1 MGGAQD
7 RKPGRG
13 RPGGQD
19 QGREP
24 GGPLWAGGFAA
35 PPDPGMWAYAWSL
48 PVDRRLWRE
57 DVAGSRAHVRA
68 LVRAGVLG
76 DEEGAALLDGLAKV
90 AAELAGGSF
99 AWLDSDED
107 VHSAVERRLT
117 ELVGPLGGKLHTGRS
132 RNDQVATDLA
142 LWLKGAHAACVEAC
156 AELLEALVS
165 AARRHP
171 DAVLPGL
178 THLQPAQPVLW
189 SFQLAAHGFALAR
202 DSARL
207 RDAARRAD
215 WSPLGAGAI
224 AGSSFPLDPVA
235 TARDL
240 GFAAAFGNAMDATS
254 SRDALAELEAVAAI
268 AMVHVSRLAED
279 VALWAGRGWVR
290 LPDAWATGSSMLPQK
305 RNPDVAE
312 LARGR
317 AGTVIGR
324 LTGLLATLKGL
335 PLAYARDLQEDK
347 AGAFEVVD
355 TLTSTMAAM
364 AGLVAGLEPD
374 AALMRAAAGEGETT
388 AVDLAEALVRAGVP
402 FREAHGAV
410 AAAVRQASSRG
421 ERLADLP
428 DDRLRAIHPALAQV
442 DRAVL
447 DVDGSLAAKATPGST
462 NPARVADQLDAL
474 ASAAEAARAWAA
486 AFRPHLDLG

>member
-1 MGGAQD
+1 MD
-7 RKPGRG
+7 SD
-13 RPGGQD
+13 PGG
-19 QGREP
+19 P
-24 GGPLWAGGFAA
+24 AGPLWAGGFAGA
-35 PPDPGMWAYAWSL
+35 PDPGMWAYAWSL
-48 PVDRRLWRE
+48 PIDRRLWRE

-68 LVRAGVLG
+68 LVRAGVL
-76 DEEGAALLDGLAKV
+76 DQDEGATLLDGLAKV
-90 AAELAGGSF
+90 AAELAAGSF

-117 ELVGPLGGKLHTGRS
+117 ELAGSVGGKLHTGRS

-142 LWLKGAHAACVEAC
+142 LWLKGAHAAAVTAC
-156 AELLEALVS
+156 AELMEALV
-165 AARRHP
+165 ATARRHP

-189 SFQLAAHGFALAR
+189 GFQLAAHASALDR
-202 DSARL
+202 DAGRF

-215 WSPLGAGAI
+215 TCPLGAGAI
-224 AGSSFPLDPVA
+224 AGSTFPLDPAA

-240 GFAAAFGNAMDATS
+240 GFAAAFSNAMDATA
-254 SRDALAELEAVAAI
+254 SRDAVAELEAAAAI
-268 AMVHVSRLAED
+268 TMVHVSRLAED
-279 VALWAGRGWVR
+279 LALWAGRAWVR

-324 LTGLLATLKGL
+324 LTGLLATLKGV

-347 AGAFEVVD
+347 ASAFEVVD
-355 TLTSTMAAM
+355 TLTSTTAAM

-374 AALMRAAAGEGETT
+374 RGRMRAAAAECETT

-402 FREAHGAV
+402 FRQAHGAV
-410 AAAVRQASSRG
+410 AAAVRLASSRG

-428 DDRLRAIHPALAQV
+428 HEDLRRIHPTLAEV

-447 DVDGSLAAKATPGST
+447 DVDGSLAAKATAGST
-462 NPARVADQLDAL
+462 NPARVAEQLAAL
-474 ASAAEAARAWAA
+474 AAGAAAARAWAT

>member
-1 MGGAQD
+1 MGRTD
-7 RKPGRG
+7 
-13 RPGGQD
+13 
-19 QGREP
+19 
-24 GGPLWAGGFAA
+24 PLWAGGFAG

-68 LVRAGVLG
+68 LVRAGVLAG
-76 DEEGAALLDGLAKV
+76 EEGDRLLDGLAKV
-90 AAELAGGSF
+90 AVELAEGSF

-107 VHSAVERRLT
+107 VHTAVERRLT

-142 LWLKGAHAACVEAC
+142 LWLKGAHAAAVAAC
-156 AELLEALVS
+156 AELIGAL
-165 AARRHP
+165 AAAGRAHP
-171 DAVLPGL
+171 GVVLAGL

-189 SFQLAAHGFALAR
+189 GFQLAAHGFALAR
-202 DSARL
+202 DAGRFQ
-207 RDAARRAD
+207 DAAARAD
-215 WSPLGAGAI
+215 RSPLGAGAI
-224 AGSSFPLDPVA
+224 AGSSFPLDPEA

-240 GFAAAFGNAMDATS
+240 GFTRAFANAMDATAD
-254 SRDALAELEAVAAI
+254 RDAVAEFEAAAAL
-268 AMVHVSRLAED
+268 AMVHASRLAED
-279 VALWAGRGWVR
+279 VALWAGRGWAR

-347 AGAFEVVD
+347 AGVFEVAD
-355 TLTSTMAAM
+355 TLTSTMAAL
-364 AGLVAGLEPD
+364 AGLVGGLEPD
-374 AALMRAAAGEGETT
+374 ERRMRAAAAEGETT
-388 AVDLAEALVRAGVP
+388 AVDLAEALVRGGVP
-402 FREAHGAV
+402 FREAHAAV
-410 AAAVRQASSRG
+410 GAAVRLAAGRG
-421 ERLADLP
+421 VRLAELDDSDL
-428 DDRLRAIHPALAQV
+428 LAIHPALVEV

-447 DVDGSLAAKATPGST
+447 DPDGSLAAKATPGST
-462 NPARVADQLDAL
+462 NPGRVADQLGTLEEAA
-474 ASAAEAARAWAA
+474 ASARAWAA
-486 AFRPHLDLG
+486 DHRPHLELGTGG

>member
-1 MGGAQD
+1 MGRTD
-7 RKPGRG
+7 
-13 RPGGQD
+13 
-19 QGREP
+19 
-24 GGPLWAGGFAA
+24 PLWAGGFAG

-48 PVDRRLWRE
+48 PVDGRLWRE

-68 LVRAGVLG
+68 LVRAGVL
-76 DEEGAALLDGLAKV
+76 DQEEGDRLLDGLAKV
-90 AAELAGGSF
+90 AVELAGGSF
-99 AWLDSDED
+99 AWLEGDED
-107 VHSAVERRLT
+107 VHAAVERRLT

-142 LWLKGAHAACVEAC
+142 LWLKGAHAAAVVAC
-156 AELLEALVS
+156 AELIGTL
-165 AARRHP
+165 AAAGRAH
-171 DAVLPGL
+171 AGVVLPGL

-202 DSARL
+202 DAGRF
-207 RDAARRAD
+207 RDAAARAD
-215 WSPLGAGAI
+215 TSPLGAGAI
-224 AGSSFPLDPVA
+224 AGSSFPLDPAA
-235 TARDL
+235 TADDL
-240 GFAAAFGNAMDATS
+240 GFARPFSNAMDATS
-254 SRDALAELEAVAAI
+254 DRDALAEFEAAAAI
-268 AMVHVSRLAED
+268 AMAHASRLAED
-279 VALWAGRGWVR
+279 VAIWAGRGWVR

-347 AGAFEVVD
+347 AGAFEVAD
-355 TLTSTMAAM
+355 TLTSTMAAL

-374 AALMRAAAGEGETT
+374 LQRMRAAAADGETT

-410 AAAVRQASSRG
+410 AAAVRLAAGRG
-421 ERLADLP
+421 ARLADL
-428 DDRLRAIHPALAQV
+428 DDRELLAVHPALVEV

-447 DVDGSLAAKATPGST
+447 DLDGSLAAKATPGST
-462 NPARVADQLDAL
+462 NPSRVAEQLGVL
-474 ASAAEAARAWAA
+474 AELAADARAWSAA
-486 AFRPHLDLG
+486 HRPDLDLGTGG

>member
-1 MGGAQD
+1 MGEGS
-7 RKPGRG
+7 
-13 RPGGQD
+13 RP
-19 QGREP
+19 EAA
-24 GGPLWAGGFAA
+24 GPLWAGGFAG

-68 LVRAGVLG
+68 LVRAGVIG
-76 DEEGAALLDGLAKV
+76 ADEGAALLDGLAKV

-117 ELVGPLGGKLHTGRS
+117 ELVGPVGGKLHTGRS

-142 LWLKGAHAACVEAC
+142 LWLKGAHAAAVAAC
-156 AELLEALVS
+156 ADLMEALVG

-171 DAVLPGL
+171 DVVLPGL

-189 SFQLAAHGFALAR
+189 SFQLAAHATALGR
-202 DSARL
+202 DAGRF

-215 WSPLGAGAI
+215 TCPLGAGAI
-224 AGSSFPLDPVA
+224 AGSSFPLDPEA

-254 SRDALAELEAVAAI
+254 SRDAVAELEAAAAI
-268 AMVHVSRLAED
+268 AMVNVSRLAED
-279 VALWAGRGWVR
+279 VALWAARGWVR

-324 LTGLLATLKGL
+324 LAGLLATLKGL

-347 AGAFEVVD
+347 AGAFEVVN

-364 AGLVAGLEPD
+364 AGLVGGLKPD
-374 AALMRAAAGEGETT
+374 RERMRAAAGEGETT
-388 AVDLAEALVRAGVP
+388 AVDLAEALARAGVP

-410 AAAVRQASSRG
+410 GAAVRLASSRG
-421 ERLADLP
+421 MRLADLP
-428 DDRLRAIHPALAQV
+428 DDDLRTVHPALAQV

-447 DVDGSLAAKATPGST
+447 NVEGSLAAKATPGST
-462 NPARVADQLDAL
+462 SPARVAEQLAPL
-474 ASAAEAARAWAA
+474 AAAATAARSWAA
-486 AFRPHLDLG
+486 AFHPHLDLG